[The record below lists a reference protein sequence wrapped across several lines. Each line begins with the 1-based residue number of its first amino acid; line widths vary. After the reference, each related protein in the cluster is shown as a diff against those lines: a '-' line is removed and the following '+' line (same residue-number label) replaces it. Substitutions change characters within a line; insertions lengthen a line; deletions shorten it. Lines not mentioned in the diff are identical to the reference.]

1 MKKILFMLL
10 AVMGVFSSCSS
21 KVDDLYNP
29 DMTAAL
35 KNAQYNRAFLSQF
48 GNIDPYHTWGFD
60 NLGSRAVDVKSNEW
74 GGYVEV
80 PSPIADSEIQLV
92 TAWFENNQNPL
103 STPTQW
109 SDYFAQQVSSTE

>member
-10 AVMGVFSSCSS
+10 AVMGVFSSCSN

-48 GNIDPYHTWGFD
+48 GNIDPYHTWGFN
-60 NLGSRAVDVKSNEW
+60 NLGSRASIMDATALYNNW
-74 GGYVEV
+74 Y
-80 PSPIADSEIQLV
+80 PIDNV
-92 TAWFENNQNPL
+92 TE
-103 STPTQW
+103 
-109 SDYFAQQVSSTE
+109 TERDAVVAEFRVL

>member
-10 AVMGVFSSCSS
+10 AVMGVFSSCSN

-48 GNIDPYHTWGFD
+48 GNIDPYHTKTDEEILEFFKEMEIHEDFTDLEYKIMENGK
-60 NLGSRAVDVKSNEW
+60 NLSSGKR
-74 GGYVEV
+74 
-80 PSPIADSEIQLV
+80 QLICMIRECLRNSKIIC
-92 TAWFENNQNPL
+92 FC
-103 STPTQW
+103 
-109 SDYFAQQVSSTE
+109 